1 MTAGVSRMEFKNRF
15 GRDIFEIYGEII
27 NHYTDTGY
35 MNFDDNRVWLTD
47 TGIDVSNYI
56 LADFLLDK

>member
-1 MTAGVSRMEFKNRF
+1 
-15 GRDIFEIYGEII
+15 
-27 NHYTDTGY
+27 

-47 TGIDVSNYI
+47 IGIDVSNYI